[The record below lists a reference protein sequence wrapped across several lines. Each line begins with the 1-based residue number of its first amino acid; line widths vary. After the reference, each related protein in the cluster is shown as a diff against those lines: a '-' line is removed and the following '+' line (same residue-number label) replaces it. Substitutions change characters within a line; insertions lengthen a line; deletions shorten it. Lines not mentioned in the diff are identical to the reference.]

1 MTLVRPADGARG
13 VRHIRKKRGLMDQRS
28 SLRSPPLERVG
39 RMSSTEL
46 GSQVAS
52 THCFGAGVPAGNR
65 KGLGWLAVLLVPV
78 TCCAAPLLVVAL
90 SAAGA
95 AAWGG
100 LGAGAAAAVAVV
112 LFVVVRRRRYAAC
125 GTSMC
130 EPPTSGLAPGSTG
143 GLGA

>member
-1 MTLVRPADGARG
+1 MTLSVRQDGGARRPTHPEEEGTDGPTELTAAALLSSELG
-13 VRHIRKKRGLMDQRS
+13 VCRAPSLG
-28 SLRSPPLERVG
+28 LRSPP
-39 RMSSTEL
+39 
-46 GSQVAS
+46 Q
-52 THCFGAGVPAGNR
+52 CFGAGVPAGNR

-78 TCCAAPLLVVAL
+78 ACCAAPLLVVAL